1 MARRQR
7 RSRKSSVTQN
17 GRIDLK
23 QSAYATIES
32 LNHDARGVAH
42 LNGKVLFI
50 DGALP
55 GEEVLFSYL
64 KRRDSYDEGGT
75 AFVIKAS
82 PERVVPGCAHFGL
95 CGGCSLQHMAAESQ
109 IHAKQQVLL
118 DNLKHIGN
126 VEVGQLLPPL
136 SGSQWGYRRKARLGV
151 KYVIKK
157 EKVLVGFRE
166 KSSPYV
172 ADLER
177 CRVLHSTV
185 GEQLNRLK
193 ELVGSLSI
201 YMKIPQIEIA
211 VGDDGTAMVFRHLEP
226 FIDTDIDKL
235 RAFAQEQSV
244 LLYLQPKGPDT
255 VHLLWPEDKKAQSE
269 TALCYRL
276 PEHTLE
282 YRFGPMNF
290 VQVNA
295 EVNRKMINQV
305 MTLLDLQPEDRV
317 MDLFCGLGNFTL
329 PMAQRVASIV
339 GIEGDEPLVALA
351 RHNAAHNGIDN
362 AQFLAADLSH
372 PERLID
378 TGVEAGLALAGE
390 RFDKVL
396 LDPPRTGALEMIAPL
411 AKLAPIRIAYVS
423 CNPATLARD
432 AGELVNKH
440 GYRMTHVGVMD
451 MFPHTSH
458 VEAMALFER
467 G

>member
-1 MARRQR
+1 MARKQR
-7 RSRKSSVTQN
+7 RSRGRASNQS
-17 GRIDLK
+17 GRIDIK

-32 LNHDARGVAH
+32 LSHDARGVAH
-42 LNGKVLFI
+42 VNGKAVFI

-55 GEEVLFSYL
+55 GEEVLFCYL
-64 KRRDSYDEGGT
+64 KRKANYDEGST
-75 AFVIKAS
+75 VHVIKAS
-82 PERVVPGCAHFGL
+82 PERVSPGCAHFGV
-95 CGGCSLQHMAAESQ
+95 CGGCSLQHMVAETQ

-126 VEVGQLLPPL
+126 VEAEQLLPLMTGPL
-136 SGSQWGYRRKARLGV
+136 WGYRRKARLGV

-166 KSSPYV
+166 KSSPYL

-177 CRVLHSTV
+177 CEVLHPSV
-185 GEQLNRLK
+185 GEQLNALK
-193 ELVGSLSI
+193 KLVGDLSI

-211 VGDDGTAMVFRHLEP
+211 VGDDATAMVIRHLEP
-226 FIDTDIDKL
+226 FIDSDIDQL
-235 RAFAQEQSV
+235 RQFAQQHKV

-255 VHLLWPEDKKAQSE
+255 VHLLWPEGAKANSN

-276 PEHTLE
+276 PAHNIE

-295 EVNRKMINQV
+295 EINRKMIDRV
-305 MTLLDLQPEDRV
+305 ITLLDLQPEDRV

-329 PMAQRVASIV
+329 SMARRVASIV
-339 GIEGDEPLVALA
+339 GIEGDEPLVELA
-351 RHNAAHNGIDN
+351 RYNAEHNGIDN
-362 AQFLAADLSH
+362 AEFYAADLSK
-372 PERLID
+372 PELLSQV
-378 TGVEAGLALAGE
+378 GFALE
-390 RFDKVL
+390 NQQFDKVL
-396 LDPPRTGALEMIAPL
+396 LDPARAGALEMMAPL
-411 AKLAPIRIAYVS
+411 AKLAPKLIVYVS

-432 AGELVNKH
+432 ADELVNKH

-458 VEAMALFER
+458 VEAIALFER
-467 G
+467 GA